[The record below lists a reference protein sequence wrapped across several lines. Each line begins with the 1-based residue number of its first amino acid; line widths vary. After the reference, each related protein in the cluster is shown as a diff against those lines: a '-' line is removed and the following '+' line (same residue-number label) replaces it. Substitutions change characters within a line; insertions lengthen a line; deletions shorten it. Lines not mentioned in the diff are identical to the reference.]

1 MRRRRR
7 RRAELGRAGQS
18 WAKLG
23 PSWAKLGLSWVQAGP
38 SWASFYGNNEKRGKR
53 KKEQKLSGE
62 NTPKSEIGKIS
73 YQNWKSEPKNSPK
86 AFGELKKCLLT
97 SICHVPMS
105 SWKNKTIK
113 LKPSCG
119 ALFSDFLEHHHHDG
133 LFF

>member
-1 MRRRRR
+1 MVSEEEKVRSKDN
-7 RRAELGRAGQS
+7 ELGQA
-18 WAKLG
+18 G

-86 AFGELKKCLLT
+86 AFGELKNYLPGVLILFLQHIKSSGEIVFT
-97 SICHVPMS
+97 VINQNFSI
-105 SWKNKTIK
+105 TIN
-113 LKPSCG
+113 
-119 ALFSDFLEHHHHDG
+119 
-133 LFF
+133 